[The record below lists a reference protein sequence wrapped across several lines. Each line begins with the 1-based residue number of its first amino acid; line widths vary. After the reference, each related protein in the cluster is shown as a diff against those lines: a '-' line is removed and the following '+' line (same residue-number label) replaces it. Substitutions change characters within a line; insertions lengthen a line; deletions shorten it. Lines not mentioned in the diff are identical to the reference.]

1 MLSYLKLSKFFL
13 YLTVFSLLVIT
24 SSTLFPFITGKYI
37 FFRLAV
43 ELSLIFFLL
52 AWEFQPGLNLKPRL
66 VKAFNQ
72 PLVIIIS
79 LFVLAFV
86 LSAVLAVDAK
96 AAFWSNYERGDGGF
110 QMIHYFIFFLLLV
123 LLFEKEE
130 DWRRLFIVSLIVAG
144 LSILYGL
151 AAALHWQGFLGTG
164 ICDRFQ
170 ATLGNPSYVAIYMI
184 FSLFYLLWLWLSA
197 KKNWLR
203 NLMFGS
209 FLLVLLFI
217 FLLTQTRG
225 AFLGL
230 GVGLF
235 LGLIYLLIILPA
247 GLTRRLTAA
256 ALVFL
261 IFLGGLAFFFN
272 KSNKSLALVPF
283 CPSSSR
289 LLELTVSGGSLET
302 RFWTWG
308 SAIQGFKERPIL
320 GWGPENFSLIFDKYF
335 NTGHFKVG
343 QPSETWF
350 DRAHSVFFDYLAET
364 GIIGLL
370 AYLGIFAVFYLQF
383 FKKTLVNVDKKLIYA
398 AKNKKS
404 VPISLNPEGVALR
417 RPYGAGPYQSAWQR
431 ALLFSLPIIYL
442 VQALVLF
449 DILPV
454 YLNLFLFFAFA
465 IFLFNTLEQVNVRP
479 SSNLSYSKLK

>member
-1 MLSYLKLSKFFL
+1 MYLTLSKFFL
-13 YLTVFSLLVIT
+13 YLSVFSLLVVT
-24 SSTLFPFITGKYI
+24 PSTLFPFITGKYI
-37 FFRLAV
+37 FFRVAV

-52 AWEFQPGLNLKPRL
+52 AWGFQPNLNLKARM
-66 VKAFNQ
+66 VKVFSQ
-72 PLVIIIS
+72 PLVIAVS

-86 LSAVLAVDAK
+86 LSAILAVDAK

-123 LLFEKEE
+123 LLFEKEK
-130 DWRRLFIVSLIVAG
+130 DWHRLFIISLIVAG

-151 AAALHWQGFLGTG
+151 AAALRWPGFLGTG

-184 FSLFYLLWLWLSA
+184 FSLFYLLWVWLSA
-197 KKNWLR
+197 KKNWQR

-209 FLLVLLFI
+209 SLLMLLFI

-230 GVGLF
+230 GIGIF
-235 LGLIYLLIILPA
+235 LTLIYLLIILPV
-247 GLTRRLTAA
+247 GLARRLTAV
-256 ALVFL
+256 ALVFF
-261 IFLGGLAFFFN
+261 IFLSGVAFFFN
-272 KSNKSLALVPF
+272 KLNKPLALVPF

-289 LLELTVSGGSLET
+289 LLELKISGGSLET

-350 DRAHSVFFDYLAET
+350 DRAHSVIFDYLSET
-364 GIIGLL
+364 GIFGLL
-370 AYLGIFAVFYLQF
+370 AYLAIFVVFYLQF
-383 FKKTLVNVDKKLIYA
+383 FKKTLAHADKKLIYISRNQKA
-398 AKNKKS
+398 TSFNFNSKEVNKKQLVQKCRFLS
-404 VPISLNPEGVALR
+404 V
-417 RPYGAGPYQSAWQR
+417 WQR
-431 ALLFSLPIIYL
+431 ALLFSLPIIYF
-442 VQALVLF
+442 VQGLVLF
-449 DILPV
+449 DTLPV

-465 IFLFNTLEQVNVRP
+465 IFLFNSSEQVMVRP
-479 SSNLSYSKLK
+479 SLNLSYSKLK